1 MSVTES
7 AIDAAADGAAELSIG
22 SRARENPN
30 GLVRAEDTTNAINA
44 AAGETSVLIKLAQI
58 ITRETEKVDAY
69 LKENNIPAPSFDA
82 DALADFPHLPEVV
95 QKARQEVVRATTE
108 LKELLVGPTESLRW
122 LAWDVSSP
130 THGKWRPCLILL

>member
-7 AIDAAADGAAELSIG
+7 AINSVADGAAELCIESP
-22 SRARENPN
+22 ARENPG
-30 GLVRAEDTTNAINA
+30 GLVRSGNTTNAVNA
-44 AAGETSVLIKLAQI
+44 AAGETSLLIKLAQI

-82 DALADFPHLPEVV
+82 DGLADFPHLPDEV

-108 LKELLVGPTESLRW
+108 LKELLVGPTEALRW
-122 LAWDVSSP
+122 LAWDVSSRR
-130 THGKWRPCLILL
+130 HVK